1 MNRYTFEKIVKRMAD
16 QFGTIQRGDEEPYNP
31 LFFVIE
37 NNALKVHR
45 KNPKA
50 NSRSFREALLLAL
63 NLINLRLTDRQEDLS
78 SFETPENKELL
89 HALLYAF
96 DPYTNEELADL
107 VKKDAAIHA
116 GADKID
122 DYPADYL
129 QLYYAIP
136 VRCMIRLVESIDT
149 WEKMLGSNGYF
160 KSIENTIGKQVKKD
174 DNELNTVALL
184 LHRPIASEDNP
195 LAYFI
200 TRMLQVWEVP
210 NEDEEAVATTF
221 LDLWPKARKALKAMD
236 VHRLDEVEV
245 KDDEGDLSIEL
256 FNIIQTMDMY
266 LHNTKRFA
274 ELVAYCDDILE
285 IFTEDDFSIQ
295 FQCIK
300 GQAIHDNGQKD
311 AAYQFFDVLLD
322 NEKPEY
328 IADAYSLILL
338 EDKEYAKAREVL
350 RGFEDS
356 REPMTKERFK
366 WLRNEAPDLL

>member
-221 LDLWPKARKALKAMD
+221 LDLWPKARKALKN
-236 VHRLDEVEV
+236 H
-245 KDDEGDLSIEL
+245 I
-256 FNIIQTMDMY
+256 
-266 LHNTKRFA
+266 
-274 ELVAYCDDILE
+274 
-285 IFTEDDFSIQ
+285 
-295 FQCIK
+295 
-300 GQAIHDNGQKD
+300 
-311 AAYQFFDVLLD
+311 
-322 NEKPEY
+322 
-328 IADAYSLILL
+328 
-338 EDKEYAKAREVL
+338 
-350 RGFEDS
+350 
-356 REPMTKERFK
+356 
-366 WLRNEAPDLL
+366 